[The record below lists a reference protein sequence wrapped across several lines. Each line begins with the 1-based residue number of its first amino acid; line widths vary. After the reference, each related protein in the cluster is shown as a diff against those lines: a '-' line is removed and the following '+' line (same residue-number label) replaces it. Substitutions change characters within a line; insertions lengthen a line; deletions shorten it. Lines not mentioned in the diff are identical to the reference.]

1 MKDSPPEVLSHKFY
15 TTGRILEIMYSVGKA
30 CFVQAMINPKPPTP
44 NPQTL
49 GNTVQDV
56 DKACLL
62 QAMIDLGI
70 YPPPRG
76 QQQTNGRKRNPLIP
90 REPTQKTWTQN
101 VTLKVAL
108 GVSVPGLMGERVRE
122 ARRASMS
129 SVMRKWERGLKTL
142 MSWGECS
149 KPQNHPPAIQHRSYR
164 CFSVLVLLSFCVW
177 CLVFWCLVLKV
188 FSVLVFSD

>member
-70 YPPPRG
+70 YPPPEVS
-76 QQQTNGRKRNPLIP
+76 NKRM
-90 REPTQKTWTQN
+90 EGSG
-101 VTLKVAL
+101 TL
-108 GVSVPGLMGERVRE
+108 
-122 ARRASMS
+122 
-129 SVMRKWERGLKTL
+129 
-142 MSWGECS
+142 
-149 KPQNHPPAIQHRSYR
+149 
-164 CFSVLVLLSFCVW
+164 
-177 CLVFWCLVLKV
+177 
-188 FSVLVFSD
+188 